1 MRILVL
7 AILVALL
14 FSNAF
19 SQNTIETTLDRFNDG
34 SVPYIYVAEI
44 KVQERL
50 VLLDT
55 REEEEFQV
63 SRIPGATWVGYNTFS
78 IDTVLGEIPDKTTP
92 IVVYCSVGVR
102 SENIG
107 EQLQKAGYTNVKNLY
122 GGIFQWKNDNNTVVD
137 ALGNPTEKIHAFSK
151 HWGTLLTK
159 GDKIYNTK
167 SEPVAPKNE

>member
-1 MRILVL
+1 MRILVP

-19 SQNTIETTLDRFNDG
+19 SQNTIKATLDRFNDG
-34 SVPYIYVAEI
+34 SVPYITVAEL
-44 KVQERL
+44 KSQEPV

-55 REEEEFQV
+55 REEEEFAV
-63 SRIPGATWVGYNTFS
+63 SRIPGATWVGYDTF
-78 IDTVLGEIPDKTTP
+78 ITEKVVTNIPDKTTP

-107 EQLQKAGYTNVKNLY
+107 ERLQKAGYTQVKNLY
-122 GGIFQWKNDNNTVVD
+122 GGIFQWKNEDNTVVD
-137 ALGNPTEKIHAFSK
+137 AAGNPTEKVHAFNQ
-151 HWGTLLTK
+151 HWGKLLTK

-167 SEPVAPKNE
+167 SDPVAPKNK